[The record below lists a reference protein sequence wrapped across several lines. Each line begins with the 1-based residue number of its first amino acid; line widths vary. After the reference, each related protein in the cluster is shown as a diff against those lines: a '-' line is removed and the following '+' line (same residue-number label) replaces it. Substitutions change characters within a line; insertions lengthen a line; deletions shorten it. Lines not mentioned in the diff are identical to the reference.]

1 MNTDQK
7 SFIEELRALSDPV
20 KRKVFW
26 GAVAASMILVVY
38 FWLAYFNTIV
48 PNTASA
54 PSVAAQTS
62 VSGTEGAGIFG
73 LFTDAASSFWRA
85 IGDGARGMISEMKSP
100 KQYNIGPK

>member
-1 MNTDQK
+1 MNTDRK
-7 SFIEELRALSDPV
+7 SFIEELRSLSDPV

-48 PNTASA
+48 PGAVPGPDTT
-54 PSVAAQTS
+54 VQTS
-62 VSGTEGAGIFG
+62 TTGTEGAGVFG
-73 LFTDAASSFWRA
+73 LFADAAGSFWQA
-85 IGDGARGMISEMKSP
+85 IENGARGMVSEMKNP